1 MSILKIVIAIVSIIA
16 VSVLLYSVV
25 YGTMVY
31 QSALGES
38 KVCQTYEDGSY
49 SCIGD
54 RVLDVDKNAKS
65 KYCKVV
71 TFEGND
77 KCDKS
82 KAGKGLNTDTFEIKD
97 TKKSQNKLDYNEEIY
112 QYLDGICR
120 DEYHKFCFG
129 ESWSSLSEV
138 LLN

>member
-1 MSILKIVIAIVSIIA
+1 MSYLKYIAITAVTIA
-16 VSVLLYSVV
+16 AMSLLIH
-25 YGTMVY
+25 GGAFGKT
-31 QSALGES
+31 
-38 KVCQTYEDGSY
+38 CQTYEDGSY

-54 RVLDVDKNAKS
+54 RVLDVSKGSHS

-97 TKKSQNKLDYNEEIY
+97 SKKSQNKNEEIY
-112 QYLDGICR
+112 QYLDGICQ

-138 LLN
+138 LLD

>member
-25 YGTMVY
+25 YGTMLY
-31 QSALGES
+31 QSARGES

-54 RVLDVDKNAKS
+54 RVLDVSKGSHS

-82 KAGKGLNTDTFEIKD
+82 RAGKGLNTDTFEIKD
-97 TKKSQNKLDYNEEIY
+97 KDTKKSQNKNEEIY
-112 QYLDGICR
+112 QYLDSICR

-138 LLN
+138 LLD